1 MATESHPTLLSA
13 DTELVRVHFSVN
25 NISFQKESTP
35 HQGFITKFWGAV
47 DSGGGV
53 EGKKVQGERAN
64 IFEILIWADGKEKQL
79 LEKLLVLL
87 MVW

>member
-35 HQGFITKFWGAV
+35 HRGFITKFWGTVA
-47 DSGGGV
+47 SGGGV
-53 EGKKVQGERAN
+53 EGKNGQGERAN
-64 IFEILIWADGKEKQL
+64 IFEILIWEDEKEKQL
-79 LEKLLVLL
+79 LEKLLELL